1 MNKFVSK
8 KKILLILSLVIIFS
22 VMLSVSYA
30 WLTRHVGLGILT
42 RVSKPGEISIDGVH
56 GSNMTLLDLS
66 YGADDID
73 ADGNIVVSNVVC
85 IGSSLQEFSFQIAHT
100 TNIKGLKIN
109 IYPAKESLTK
119 PEGDVKYKK
128 GTSDGVDY
136 YYIYDSSVG
145 YTTSADTGLELMTC
159 LNATDA
165 NKNLAWPT
173 GAYHNDTYGT
183 DENRV
188 QKNAE
193 PLYWIKDDTLKSKN
207 LVFSDGGTL
216 YELANAGFY
225 VVEATWKEKEK
236 ETDLLYII
244 TDSNQSVST
253 KN

>member
-1 MNKFVSK
+1 MRESSSK
-8 KKILLILSLVIIFS
+8 KRIKITIIIVVIIA
-22 VMLSVSYA
+22 MLGISYA
-30 WLTRHVGLGILT
+30 WLVKVVGLGTLT
-42 RVSKPGEISIDGVH
+42 KISKPGEISIDGVH

-66 YGADDID
+66 YSADDID
-73 ADGNIVVSNVVC
+73 DDGNIVVRNIVC
-85 IGSSLQEFSFQIAHT
+85 IGSSQKDFSFQLAHT
-100 TNIKGLKIN
+100 TNIKGLIIN
-109 IYPAKESLTK
+109 IYPAAEHSAK

-128 GTSDGVDY
+128 GTSNGVDY

-145 YTTSADTGLELMTC
+145 YTTSEDTGLELMTC

-207 LVFSDGGTL
+207 LVFADGGTL